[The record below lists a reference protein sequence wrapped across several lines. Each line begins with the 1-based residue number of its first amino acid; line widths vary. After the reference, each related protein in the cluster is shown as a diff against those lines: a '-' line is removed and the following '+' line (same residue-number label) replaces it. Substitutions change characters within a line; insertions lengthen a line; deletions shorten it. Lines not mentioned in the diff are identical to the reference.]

1 MAVKLTQEALNAARM
16 IIEHPITQEILADM
30 ETSALNGAV
39 NAKITD
45 TETPA
50 AYLAE
55 VRAIRNFRS
64 RLAFII
70 SEAPATLARNKPQ
83 D

>member
-1 MAVKLTQEALNAARM
+1 MPVKLTQEALNAARM
-16 IIEHPITQEILADM
+16 IVEHPITREILEDM
-30 ETSALNGAV
+30 EAAALNGAV

-45 TETPA
+45 EITPA

-55 VRAIRNFRS
+55 VRAIRNFKS

-70 SEAPATLARNKPQ
+70 SETPATLARNKPQ